1 MQENLGEFLIK
12 MIYWRIELVMSKDV
26 RVTSGHI
33 KFMLSAVMFIL
44 FQHSIEG
51 IRLCLQVI

>member
-26 RVTSGHI
+26 RVTSGHV
-33 KFMLSAVMFIL
+33 KFMLAAVMFIL